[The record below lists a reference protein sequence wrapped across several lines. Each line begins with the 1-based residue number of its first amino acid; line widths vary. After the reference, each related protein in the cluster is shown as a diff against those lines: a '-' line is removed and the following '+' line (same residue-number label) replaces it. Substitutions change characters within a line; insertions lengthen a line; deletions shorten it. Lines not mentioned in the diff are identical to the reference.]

1 MLRQM
6 LLIPLI
12 WLLALTS
19 RGNFCRADLLEDD
32 LAKLQGVWER
42 KTGRDVPGMVRAL
55 KEIHGSHEIVT
66 FYGEGDK
73 VLESHEVDFELQ
85 RFGPIKV
92 FTYSNWTATAG
103 PSKGHKSPAPVSYI
117 YRADDNTFCE
127 AWGFMPGQ
135 EKRAPMVAMWVR
147 RASLSDQQRHELESL
162 QGTWKTIEQDKG
174 GPNATDVP
182 GEEFTIKGDDFVGRR
197 GGHAYLRGFVRP
209 DPAHEPHALDVIVT
223 ESPNGEMNGSTL
235 AAVYAMDGTQLKW
248 CSGPPGAPRP
258 TTLSPTP
265 AGVQT
270 LSVLRRAMEK

>member
-1 MLRQM
+1 MPRKIV
-6 LLIPLI
+6 LIPLI
-12 WLLALTS
+12 WLLICTS
-19 RGNFCRADLLEDD
+19 HTSLCRADLLEDD

-42 KTGRDVPGMVRAL
+42 KTGHDVPGMVRAT
-55 KEIHGSHEIVT
+55 KEIHGTHEVVT
-66 FYGEGDK
+66 FYGQDDK
-73 VLESHEVDFELQ
+73 ILDAHEVDFEVQ

-92 FTYSNWTATAG
+92 FTYSNWIATAG
-103 PSKGHKSPAPVSYI
+103 SEKGHKSPNPVSYI

-135 EKRAPMVAMWVR
+135 EKRPPMVAMWVR
-147 RASLSDQQRHELESL
+147 RASFSEDQRRELDSL
-162 QGTWKTIEQDKG
+162 QGTWKTVEQDKG

-182 GEEFTIKGDDFVGRR
+182 GEEVTIKGDDFVSHRD
-197 GGHAYLRGFVRP
+197 GHLYLRGFVRP
-209 DPAHEPHALDVIVT
+209 DRAHEPRRLEVIVT
-223 ESPNGEMNGSTL
+223 ESPNGQMNGSVI